1 MLLDRGPAEDFRDY
15 VSVLTVSLSKRV
27 VIKFQRVVIKFHR
40 SLYLVTRPLIN
51 V

>member
-27 VIKFQRVVIKFHR
+27 VIKFHR